1 MTIESTLFDRAKEA
15 LGVTTS
21 KEMATK
27 LGLAES
33 SVSSWKSKDSIP
45 AEHLKIIAE
54 ISLVSLD
61 WLVLGLGKKYGNGKY
76 DSVVSEHK
84 LTPEEII
91 ADEPAEAYHKWLK
104 SINGLYLKPKEDWTE
119 ADYKAD
125 KKIQAHE
132 EKAKASLKSF
142 YEQYYPSQ
150 TPEFLSEYDNS
161 KYVSIPCFD
170 IEASAGNGSTFD
182 LEHII
187 DEVMFSR
194 VWMHAQGL
202 FQKDLVCIQVKGD
215 SMAGLLEDG
224 DTVLVNTARKHGDGV
239 FVIRIGE
246 QVRIKRLQWLSD
258 GHVKLISENPA
269 YENELIDPKQLGDT
283 FQVLGAAHTKIGRL
297 S

>member
-1 MTIESTLFDRAKEA
+1 MFLLGIIMTMLDRAKEA
-15 LGVTTS
+15 LKVQSDKDLAAALG
-21 KEMATK
+21 MATTTIAGYK
-27 LGLAES
+27 TRGGALPLEQCVK
-33 SVSSWKSKDSIP
+33 VSDLSGVDLNWLITGKG
-45 AEHLKIIAE
+45 IAPNGQST
-54 ISLVSLD
+54 ISQDDFV
-61 WLVLGLGKKYGNGKY
+61 K
-76 DSVVSEHK
+76 
-84 LTPEEII
+84 
-91 ADEPAEAYHKWLK
+91 
-104 SINGLYLKPKEDWTE
+104 
-119 ADYKAD
+119 
-125 KKIQAHE
+125 
-132 EKAKASLKSF
+132 
-142 YEQYYPSQ
+142 
-150 TPEFLSEYDNS
+150 
-161 KYVSIPCFD
+161 IPCFD

-215 SMAGLLEDG
+215 SMSGLLEDG

-258 GHVKLISENPA
+258 GQVKLISENPA
-269 YENELIDPKQLGDT
+269 YENELIDPKQLGDG